1 MAKKKKKKKSG
12 PSEPK
17 PINIGEVMRQGQQA
31 SQANLDQLRGFYGQ
45 LAGDI
50 GGSAYAQEARA
61 AAERG
66 VARSDALAALAD
78 PTRQAAAQAADRV
91 TGIGDRLLG
100 QAGQINTQETGLESE
115 LRRQAMDDL
124 ALGRSLSPEQMREAA
139 QSTRQAFAA
148 RGLGTGMGSA
158 AAEILN
164 RDRFATQRQDQ
175 RRAFA
180 MGANQNIEGTLGARR
195 ALSADMLGSSANI
208 YGAGGQ
214 LRLAGDT
221 AAGNM
226 LQSSGNMALNAS
238 NALAT
243 QNPYNI
249 ALGGLG
255 SGTGVIQGA
264 SGMASDIAGFNTNMQ
279 ASMYNSYMNNQAAR
293 QAANTTAGAT
303 RQAGMFSMIGNI
315 LSDRREKTDVKPLG
329 QASGVLGLKV
339 YEYRYKGDDQ
349 KRKGFMAQDVAR
361 VLPEA
366 VAEVEYQGKKRL
378 AIKPQIIGQALA
390 RELTRAAA

>member
-1 MAKKKKKKKSG
+1 MAKKKKKKNR

-17 PINIGEVMRQGQQA
+17 PINAREVTQQGLEA
-31 SQANLDQLRGFYGQ
+31 SAAQLGQLRGFYGQ

-61 AAERG
+61 LAQRGAER
-66 VARSDALAALAD
+66 SDQVNML
-78 PTRQAAAQAADRV
+78 
-91 TGIGDRLLG
+91 GGRLLG
-100 QAGQINTQETGLESE
+100 VADQVDTQESALEAE
-115 LRRQAMDDL
+115 LRRQAQEDL
-124 ALGRSLSPEQMREAA
+124 ALGRSLSPEQQREAA
-139 QSTRQAFAA
+139 QSARQAFAA
-148 RGLGTGMGSA
+148 RGLGTSMGGA

-164 RDRFATQRQDQ
+164 RDRYATQRQDQ

-180 MGANQNIEGTLGARR
+180 LGANQSIEGTLGARR
-195 ALSADMLGSSANI
+195 AL
-208 YGAGGQ
+208 
-214 LRLAGDT
+214 AGDLLGRS
-221 AAGNM
+221 AGAYET
-226 LQSSGNMALNAS
+226 SGNMALNAS

-264 SGMASDIAGFNTNMQ
+264 SGMASDIAGFNTNME

-329 QASGVLGLKV
+329 QAAGVLGLKV
-339 YEYRYKGDDQ
+339 YEYRYKGDDE

>member
-1 MAKKKKKKKSG
+1 MAKKKKKKNNA
-12 PSEPK
+12 PAEPQ
-17 PINIGEVMRQGQQA
+17 PINIGEVSQQGQQA
-31 SQANLDQLRGFYGQ
+31 AQVNLDQLRGFYGQ

-50 GGSAYAQEARA
+50 GGNTYAQGAWA

-78 PTRQAAAQAADRV
+78 PTRQAAAQTADRV

-115 LRRQAMDDL
+115 LRRQAMGDL

-148 RGLGTGMGSA
+148 RGLGTSMGSA

-180 MGANQNIEGTLGARR
+180 LGANQNIEATLGARR

-221 AAGNM
+221 TAGNM
-226 LQSSGNMALNAS
+226 LQSSGNMALNAAG
-238 NALAT
+238 NIAQ
-243 QNPYNI
+243 QNPYVL
-249 ALGGLG
+249 AMGGLG
-255 SGTGVIQGA
+255 SGAGMIQSGSDLAANTA
-264 SGMASDIAGFNTNMQ
+264 SFNTNMQ
-279 ASMYNSYMNNQAAR
+279 SSIYNSYQNNQAALR
-293 QAANTTAGAT
+293 AARMNSSASNNAGT
-303 RQAGMFSMIGNI
+303 MGMAGGIG
-315 LSDRREKTDVKPLG
+315 G
-329 QASGVLGLKV
+329 GLLM
-339 YEYRYKGDDQ
+339 GA
-349 KRKGFMAQDVAR
+349 G
-361 VLPEA
+361 
-366 VAEVEYQGKKRL
+366 L
-378 AIKPQIIGQALA
+378 AI
-390 RELTRAAA
+390 